1 MAGCGW
7 LSDRP
12 LLTVWMFALAVALR
26 RHHCRL
32 MDAAVGWEEAP
43 RGSPARGL
51 PTVWHPTAPSFLHQR
66 EVGPWLPHGRRV
78 ELRSILSRL
87 DVFMADKTGV
97 CCGIS
102 VDRRLL
108 TFALRRP
115 AAILVVLLALAIVL
129 YALLGAE
136 SQSSLPL

>member
-1 MAGCGW
+1 MVAPWAAGGA
-7 LSDRP
+7 SFRIKS
-12 LLTVWMFALAVALR
+12 T
-26 RHHCRL
+26 RL
-32 MDAAVGWEEAP
+32 F
-43 RGSPARGL
+43 
-51 PTVWHPTAPSFLHQR
+51 T
-66 EVGPWLPHGRRV
+66 
-78 ELRSILSRL
+78 
-87 DVFMADKTGV
+87 ADKTGV

>member
-1 MAGCGW
+1 
-7 LSDRP
+7 
-12 LLTVWMFALAVALR
+12 
-26 RHHCRL
+26 
-32 MDAAVGWEEAP
+32 
-43 RGSPARGL
+43 
-51 PTVWHPTAPSFLHQR
+51 
-66 EVGPWLPHGRRV
+66 
-78 ELRSILSRL
+78 
-87 DVFMADKTGV
+87 MADKTGV